1 MQTNLSGNW
10 ISQHTALE
18 DAFSALSRQDRQ
30 AAYDVVRS
38 KVGNRSIS
46 LIELVEAHRQLRSVV

>member
-1 MQTNLSGNW
+1 MQTSLSGNW

-18 DAFSALSRQDRQ
+18 DSFSALSRQDRQ

-46 LIELVEAHRQLRSVV
+46 LTELVEAHRLLRSVA